1 MTKNKIR
8 SLLLAVLVG
17 IFLVSCS
24 NDSKPNKTDQNIEES
39 SDNNTSKKER
49 SKDAD
54 SKDSKLA
61 VNIKNKSKKD
71 SHPAKKELNN
81 EGVQKVI
88 DDNPQAS
95 EEYNKNPKDDESKEE
110 EKADNNKENEQ
121 VDNNKDD
128 SQEDSDAIYVT
139 DDGEYYTGYHIDSD
153 GEIGPYGNPESYY
166 IKIEGDYLVV
176 KGSMAFNSSNEN
188 ILANNTYKFKL
199 SEQTKLIGVTGD
211 GEYERSIEDF
221 NYVTSPSNVI
231 TVKDGKVSKV
241 RGSA

>member
-39 SDNNTSKKER
+39 ADNNTSKKER

-81 EGVQKVI
+81 KGVQKVI

-95 EEYNKNPKDDESKEE
+95 EESNKNPKNDKSKKEE
-110 EKADNNKENEQ
+110 EKADSNKENDQ
-121 VDNNKDD
+121 VDNNIEGI
-128 SQEDSDAIYVT
+128 QEDSDAIYIT
-139 DDGEYYTGYHIDSD
+139 DDGEYYTGYHINSD

-166 IKIEGDYLVV
+166 IKIEGDYLIV

-188 ILANNTYKFKL
+188 ILANSIYKFKL
-199 SEQTKLIGVTGD
+199 SEQTKLIGVTGE
-211 GEYERSIEDF
+211 GEHEMSI
-221 NYVTSPSNVI
+221 
-231 TVKDGKVSKV
+231 
-241 RGSA
+241 